1 VDAINY
7 LEYMNRREKASRLKS
22 PLKNKLTATD
32 WLHFE
37 NALWETGIQH
47 IAGVDEAGRG
57 PLAGPVFAAAVIFP
71 KKIQIK
77 EINDSKK
84 LTHLQ
89 RERLFPVILEQALAV
104 GIGQADHLEI
114 DRLNIL
120 QATFLAMN
128 RALADLKIRP
138 DFVLVDGNRLP
149 QNSFRQQAIV
159 KGDSRSLSIAAAS
172 IIAKVSR
179 DRLLLEYDL
188 RWPEY
193 GFAQHKGYPSPAH
206 LRAIQ
211 KFGYSPIHRRSF
223 HVKKW
228 ENEKK

>member
-1 VDAINY
+1 
-7 LEYMNRREKASRLKS
+7 LKS
-22 PLKNKLTATD
+22 QLKRKKKLAEPEN
-32 WLHFE
+32 WLRFE
-37 NALWETGIQH
+37 NQLWETGLQF

-71 KKIQIK
+71 KAIQIG

-84 LTHLQ
+84 LTHRQ
-89 RERLFPVILEQALAV
+89 RERLFPIIFEKALAV

-128 RALADLKIRP
+128 RALDALKIRP

-149 QNSFRQQAIV
+149 KNSYSQQAIV
-159 KGDSRSLSIAAAS
+159 KGDNLSLSIAAAS

-179 DRLLLEYDL
+179 DRLMLEYDT

-193 GFAQHKGYPSPAH
+193 GFARHKGYPSLAH
-206 LRAIQ
+206 RRAIQ
-211 KFGYSPIHRRSF
+211 KFGYAPIHRRSF
-223 HVKKW
+223 HVTQL